1 MEKKRNIVQY
11 RERLEKT
18 LASPDLTNDQML
30 KTLVESQVLRS
41 SGQEIEGY
49 KEKLIE
55 TKTAEV
61 SNILDMLRSAS
72 VNDKGAEGSSI
83 SHSDWKLKQ
92 DNEEFRVMYREAPEG
107 TPFHTLLVE
116 GYVDGPVDA
125 CLCLSWETSLYKTWW
140 PQSTIPTFKIIA
152 AECLQKVRIGE
163 QLALVRMKVPWPLS
177 TREVIVHYYVFEYFQ
192 DDLIVV
198 ILNSVSESKRVDET
212 ITGFDNA
219 AIPEAKDVVRMDLVG
234 GFVVQ
239 KVTSERSYFRTIA
252 NMDIK
257 VDFIPPSLI
266 NFISRQL
273 IGSGFRLY
281 QKAVASKKSH
291 DKELIKAMG
300 DPLYVRIRK
309 TLYSING
316 SKAIDGED
324 LTQVANILPAEDL
337 IQSKQDAPKYIS
349 WEDRSNRHENILN
362 GEIVE
367 DNIETVEEDIVEI
380 VQEDYGEIVQIEK
393 DDKKVDE
400 DIPNEQ
406 VDIDIR
412 SIVKGNRNVNISSE
426 VKLALGTLDRA
437 ISMVRKN
444 RFHRRRSSSSCANEE
459 SRDTEKSGLV
469 DSYSSKLVE
478 ECSKTEFSFQVSNS
492 NILEE
497 ISQEPRTNSFIQN
510 FSHTGTNPNSKEVNY
525 NKIVPASSEKNLSRP
540 IETTQV
546 ASYSL
551 NNGTKMDQTR
561 CDNQL
566 LNTDT
571 IHDMGSDDPI
581 NSTKQKKSN
590 NLVNQGNSLD
600 VTKQPRMQRKYRYCC
615 F

>member
-11 RERLEKT
+11 RERMEKT

-30 KTLVESQVLRS
+30 KTLVESQVRRS

-49 KEKLIE
+49 REKLIE

-72 VNDKGAEGSSI
+72 IDDKGAGGSSI

-152 AECLQKVRIGE
+152 ADCLQKVQIGE
-163 QLALVRMKVPWPLS
+163 QLALVRMKVPWPLA

-198 ILNSVSESKRVDET
+198 ILNSVSESKSIDGT
-212 ITGFDNA
+212 ITGFDND

-257 VDFIPPSLI
+257 VDLIPPSLI

-291 DKELIKAMG
+291 DKELIKALE
-300 DPLYVRIRK
+300 DPLYVRIREA
-309 TLYSING
+309 LYSING
-316 SKAIDGED
+316 SKAINGED
-324 LTQVANILPAEDL
+324 LTQVANI
-337 IQSKQDAPKYIS
+337 QSKQDAAKHIS
-349 WEDRSNRHENILN
+349 WEDRSNQHANILN

-367 DNIETVEEDIVEI
+367 DIIDSVEEDIVEADS
-380 VQEDYGEIVQIEK
+380 EEIVQIEK
-393 DDKKVDE
+393 SDKKVD

-412 SIVKGNRNVNISSE
+412 SVVKGKRNVNISSE

-437 ISMVRKN
+437 LSMVRKN
-444 RFHRRRSSSSCANEE
+444 RFHSRRSSSRSANDE
-459 SRDTEKSGLV
+459 SRCMEKDGVV
-469 DSYSSKLVE
+469 DSYSSKLVQ
-478 ECSKTEFSFQVSNS
+478 ECSKIEFSFQVSNS
-492 NILEE
+492 NIVEE
-497 ISQEPRTNSFIQN
+497 ISQEPGTNSVIQN

-525 NKIVPASSEKNLSRP
+525 NKVVPASSEQNLSRP
-540 IETTQV
+540 IEATEV
-546 ASYSL
+546 ASYSSK
-551 NNGTKMDQTR
+551 NGTTMDQTR

-571 IHDMGSDDPI
+571 IQDMASDDPK
-581 NSTKQKKSN
+581 NSTRQKKSN
-590 NLVNQGNSLD
+590 NLVNQGTSLD
-600 VTKQPRMQRKYRYCC
+600 VPKQPRVQKKYRYCC
-615 F
+615 FLH